1 MDAQRPLPTELAGA
15 DDRAA
20 VAQVLAGDRD
30 AFRSLVERHSRS
42 IFRLCYRMLG
52 SEPDAEEAVQE
63 AFLRAY
69 AKLATFKFESSVKT
83 WLFRIAANYCLD
95 VMAKRKHEQP
105 VPLVQ
110 PGRNEDDEPEREL
123 ELPAPQPGP
132 ERLLLSGE
140 VRRAVAHAF
149 SRLTA
154 QERVA
159 FTMRHFE
166 ECSIEEIAAVLKVK
180 PGAVKN
186 TVFRATQKMRGAV
199 GPLVLGAIR

>member
-1 MDAQRPLPTELAGA
+1 MDAQRPRAAETVAA

-42 IFRLCYRMLG
+42 IFRLSYRMLG
-52 SEPDAEEAVQE
+52 SESDAEEAVQE
-63 AFLRAY
+63 TLLRAY
-69 AKLATFKFESSVKT
+69 TKLGSFKFESSFKT

-110 PGRNEDDEPEREL
+110 SGNDDEPEREL
-123 ELPAPQPGP
+123 DLPAPQPGP

-166 ECSIEEIAAVLKVK
+166 ECSIEEIAEVLKVK

-199 GPLVLGAIR
+199 GPLVLGAVR